1 MKKIYSSI
9 VNLGAF
15 TFFMVLFFVS
25 SSFAQLT
32 GVKAIPTDY
41 LTISAFISDLNTSGV
56 GTGGVQLNVPANYTE
71 TLSAQLTVT
80 ASGTSAN
87 PIVIQKSGSGANPV
101 LTSYA
106 GVNTPI
112 SASRDGM
119 ICLSGTDYMTINGI
133 DFTEATANTTE
144 TTCMEY
150 AIGLFKVDGT
160 NGAQNNA
167 VRNCNIQL
175 SRVGN
180 TNWTGAGHTGSA
192 GIVVLNCTPLANAV
206 LTVTSA
212 SGANSNNSFFS
223 NTISRSNSGIV
234 FVGFGAP
241 SPFDMGDQAN
251 NVGGF
256 TLATGNNILNFG
268 GAGAALNPATG
279 VFANN
284 QWGGFNCSF
293 NTINNNNGAGVN
305 HPNTLR
311 GIWLNSSST
320 SASASIN
327 NNIVSIFGGG
337 TTQAISGIE
346 NSFGSTAASNTIN
359 INNNTVTGNYLT
371 ATTGPVNLIIS
382 TSTPQNLNMLNNSVT
397 GFTYSMSANTGTG
410 QILGIA
416 NQGTAVN
423 VLIRNN
429 SVTNIAR
436 TGSTGGSTWGI
447 ISSSGQNIIQRL
459 NTVSNISIAG
469 LGTAS
474 QIIGIAGGG
483 TVTSVIDSNTVFNL
497 SCSKTAGIS
506 VLYGISNSASSIN
519 EQYNNNSINNIA
531 HSGTGTVAGMFFNT
545 LTGVRTVSN
554 NLIHTL
560 STTGLTIIGINL
572 STSSSTVFRNKIYNL
587 VSTNVG
593 PTVSAIT
600 LASLGTNGFATVYNN
615 IIGDLR
621 APNATVA
628 SGSLPSIRGINM
640 SSTSVG
646 NINIAYNSVYINATS
661 TGANFH
667 TTALFHTVSGTANVS
682 RLVFNNNILVN
693 LSTPTGTGA
702 SSAIYRSGI
711 LNTNYAATSGNNLLF
726 AGTPGAVN
734 LLYSNGVNFLQT
746 VLDVQTFLGAGTE
759 ANSRTGLPSF
769 LSTTASAANFLFID
783 PAIATVLESGGV
795 SIAGITQDFTGDIR
809 FGNPG
814 YAGTGNATDIGADE
828 FAGTTLLPIVAFVSA
843 TPSLAPQCASPAS
856 RLVVFNVTTN
866 SGTITN
872 VQLNYAYNGVAQTSV
887 AMVNSSGSAWQGTIP
902 AAGNAVTVTWNVLA
916 TNSAAISNGLAGQ
929 SYTDVPL
936 NGITAFANN
945 SVTPVC
951 AGSPSSVSVDL
962 FSPVPALY
970 AIPVISS
977 PTIDED
983 MGSVIITQA
992 ATTILSNTTS
1002 YNSLVGT
1009 IGTAT
1014 GTAGG
1019 YSDFTAFGPYN
1030 MTAGLVYDF
1039 SISSLQGTGSYGNSS
1054 AIFIDYNRNGSF
1066 ADAGEMVYTPPAT
1079 ILGAHTR
1086 TGSFTVPAG
1095 AFNGLTRMR
1104 IVTLETLI
1112 ANSATSSSWGEYE
1125 DYLINM
1131 ASSTNGG
1138 GLAPVITSISWSN
1151 GSTVVGTITPLVV
1164 NPIANTTYTATIT
1177 SLGCPLVSAPTT
1189 INVNALPAAP
1199 TANNS
1204 IHCGAQVPTATVTS
1218 AAGAAGNNNY
1228 NWYSNAAG
1236 TILAQP
1242 SLFTSMS
1249 TYYTNNFSSAVL
1261 ANSSISGNASVLANE
1276 LQLYPNALSQ
1286 FGAFRVN
1293 PAGFTSNKHEIG
1305 FKLITQGASVSNMAD
1320 GVSFSFGND
1329 ASTAVEPLMN
1339 AENGTGTKLK
1349 VSFNYYT
1356 NGTSTQGIYLMYNC
1370 AVNEQTPSTP
1380 GVLAYNNTNLG
1391 WVNGTAVVAMT
1402 IDSLGIFNMT
1412 LDGVALFT
1420 NIQLPAAY
1428 LSSNQSNWS
1437 YVFKGRSGGIS
1448 SGVTIDDVLIKRS
1461 QPMSGNNFVQAPI
1474 STTTTYYVNEVG
1486 TNGCVSPL
1494 TTVTATATL
1503 PAAITT
1509 TQSANVFCVGG
1520 AYTISSSSTASPA
1533 YSYAWTALPAAGS
1546 GIATSLSGA
1555 AQTITPTA
1563 GGTYSYLVTGQNGI
1577 CIEIDTFVVVVNS
1590 IFPAAPTASPNLYST
1605 CTGSTTLPISVT
1617 APPSSGVSTILIG
1630 TNVSSTGT
1638 GATTVSATITGVPA
1652 GATITSAQL
1661 LFTNVNSINGSYTS
1675 EIRVATTGAYTLAQA
1690 QISTLT
1696 SGGLIAPDP
1705 SIILTGFNA
1714 STGTINVLLT
1724 ETFDDGGATTIDA
1737 TFGTISLIINYTVPP
1752 VAISWFASA
1761 TGGASLGSGTTLE
1774 SIGTTVISSP
1784 ASSGS
1789 YAYYAQAQISVAGG
1803 CASTNRTPIT
1813 VNVTNVNASLNAVNA
1828 TCNGTAN
1835 GSFTLGTVA
1844 CGAAP
1849 FTYSVNGGAF
1859 GSIPTN
1865 LAAGTYSVVI
1875 KDALNNN
1882 SPTKSIVITQPVW
1895 TVNNAVSANGSA
1907 CLNDLSEIL
1916 TASATIST
1924 GPAAGIQWYTAL
1936 TGGTL
1941 LGSNATLQT
1950 VGTSVLPN
1958 TTVPGVYN
1966 FYAQGTN
1973 AGCFSAARTLV
1984 PVTVY
1989 ALPTVY
1995 AGADVVICS
2004 NSTTNAQTLTGSG
2017 SAVTYTWN
2025 NSVTNGVPFNV
2036 ATTTNFT
2043 VTGVN
2048 INGCQNTDQVL
2059 VTLSVLPVVNAGP
2072 DYSICVG
2079 QNITLTAISAGNALT
2094 WNNGV
2099 TNGLAFTVAAV
2110 GATNYIV
2117 TATNALGCQNTDL
2130 VIVNGNATP
2139 TVSVS
2144 ANQAV
2149 CAGSAVNFTVATA
2162 NGTAGFW
2169 STNGL
2174 GTIAPNVSNT
2184 AITYTAATNDNA
2196 SVQISYS
2203 SFNGCGSTSDTA
2215 VITVNALPTVNAGVD
2230 LVACAGSNVTLTGT
2244 GTGTLS
2250 WNNGVINSV
2259 VFPAVVGSTI
2269 YTLTVTN
2276 TNSCIASDQ
2285 LMIAGNALPI
2295 INGGLDVVV
2304 CEGDVI
2310 TLTATGATSYVW
2322 DNSVINGMPFAPS
2335 IAGSY
2340 TVLGTDGNGCE
2351 STDIVD
2357 VTINALPNAVAVALD
2372 AITINATPSGASA
2385 YQWINCVNNTPI
2397 VGETSSTFVATV
2409 DGSYAVIVTN
2419 SSGCSDTSNCVILN
2433 AVGISEVSGSMDAQL
2448 YPNPTT
2454 GIITV
2459 RLNKVETV
2467 NALIYDAQGKLIS
2480 TLIEL
2485 VDGYVIDISNM
2496 DRGMYMIQLTSGSG
2510 TMIQRIVKN

>member
-1 MKKIYSSI
+1 VYLKIRSTIY
-9 VNLGAF
+9 NL
-15 TFFMVLFFVS
+15 
-25 SSFAQLT
+25 Q
-32 GVKAIPTDY
+32 
-41 LTISAFISDLNTSGV
+41 
-56 GTGGVQLNVPANYTE
+56 
-71 TLSAQLTVT
+71 
-80 ASGTSAN
+80 
-87 PIVIQKSGSGANPV
+87 
-101 LTSYA
+101 
-106 GVNTPI
+106 
-112 SASRDGM
+112 
-119 ICLSGTDYMTINGI
+119 
-133 DFTEATANTTE
+133 
-144 TTCMEY
+144 
-150 AIGLFKVDGT
+150 
-160 NGAQNNA
+160 
-167 VRNCNIQL
+167 
-175 SRVGN
+175 
-180 TNWTGAGHTGSA
+180 
-192 GIVVLNCTPLANAV
+192 
-206 LTVTSA
+206 
-212 SGANSNNSFFS
+212 
-223 NTISRSNSGIV
+223 
-234 FVGFGAP
+234 
-241 SPFDMGDQAN
+241 
-251 NVGGF
+251 
-256 TLATGNNILNFG
+256 
-268 GAGAALNPATG
+268 
-279 VFANN
+279 
-284 QWGGFNCSF
+284 
-293 NTINNNNGAGVN
+293 
-305 HPNTLR
+305 
-311 GIWLNSSST
+311 
-320 SASASIN
+320 
-327 NNIVSIFGGG
+327 
-337 TTQAISGIE
+337 
-346 NSFGSTAASNTIN
+346 STAAAP
-359 INNNTVTGNYLT
+359 TVSGIAIASLGT
-371 ATTGPVNLIIS
+371 AGVANVYNNLIGDLKA
-382 TSTPQNLNMLNNSVT
+382 PN
-397 GFTYSMSANTGTG
+397 A
-410 QILGIA
+410 
-416 NQGTAVN
+416 
-423 VLIRNN
+423 
-429 SVTNIAR
+429 
-436 TGSTGGSTWGI
+436 
-447 ISSSGQNIIQRL
+447 
-459 NTVSNISIAG
+459 NTVSNIAP
-469 LGTAS
+469 
-474 QIIGIAGGG
+474 
-483 TVTSVIDSNTVFNL
+483 SV
-497 SCSKTAGIS
+497 
-506 VLYGISNSASSIN
+506 
-519 EQYNNNSINNIA
+519 
-531 HSGTGTVAGMFFNT
+531 
-545 LTGVRTVSN
+545 R
-554 NLIHTL
+554 
-560 STTGLTIIGINL
+560 GINL
-572 STSSSTVFRNKIYNL
+572 TASTSSTSLNISYNTIYVN
-587 VSTNVG
+587 
-593 PTVSAIT
+593 
-600 LASLGTNGFATVYNN
+600 ASSVGTNFTTAALFQTG
-615 IIGDLR
+615 
-621 APNATVA
+621 
-628 SGSLPSIRGINM
+628 
-640 SSTSVG
+640 
-646 NINIAYNSVYINATS
+646 NATS
-661 TGANFH
+661 T
-667 TTALFHTVSGTANVS
+667 TSSLTIS
-682 RLVFNNNILVN
+682 NNILQNTSTPNGTGLTVAFLRSIANATN
-693 LSTPTGTGA
+693 LSA
-702 SSAIYRSGI
+702 SSNRNNFHAGNASATKLVYYDG
-711 LNTNYAATSGNNLLF
+711 TNSAQTIAAYQALIPTVGSSSISIAPSYLS
-726 AGTPGAVN
+726 TV
-734 LLYSNGVNFLQT
+734 GVN
-746 VLDVQTFLGAGTE
+746 
-759 ANSRTGLPSF
+759 S
-769 LSTTASAANFLFID
+769 NFLHID
-783 PAIATVLESGGV
+783 AAVVTQLESGA
-795 SIAGITQDFTGDIR
+795 SNITGITADFDSNTR
-809 FGNPG
+809 AGNIG
-814 YAGTGNATDIGADE
+814 YSGTGSGPDIGADE
-828 FAGTTLLPIVAFVSA
+828 FEGTTPSPVLVLSSVTPSIAPQCVTASSRVVEVNAATASGTISTVVLNYSFNGAAQTPISMTNASGSLWSGTIPVAAPTNANIVWSVSA
-843 TPSLAPQCASPAS
+843 TNTFPLTANYVGASYSDLPLQGISAFVANTLSSVCSGSPA
-856 RLVVFNVTTN
+856 VVSATL
-866 SGTITN
+866 G
-872 VQLNYAYNGVAQTSV
+872 
-887 AMVNSSGSAWQGTIP
+887 SSNPSTLYSTPSA
-902 AAGNAVTVTWNVLA
+902 
-916 TNSAAISNGLAGQ
+916 
-929 SYTDVPL
+929 
-936 NGITAFANN
+936 
-945 SVTPVC
+945 
-951 AGSPSSVSVDL
+951 
-962 FSPVPALY
+962 
-970 AIPVISS
+970 SS
-977 PTIDED
+977 PTVDED
-983 MGSVIITQA
+983 LGAVIISQG
-992 ATTILSNTTS
+992 ATTILSNSST
-1002 YNSLVGT
+1002 YNSLAGT
-1009 IGTAT
+1009 LGTAT
-1014 GTAGG
+1014 GTAGS
-1019 YSDFTAFGPYN
+1019 YSNFTAFGPYA
-1030 MTAGLVYDF
+1030 MATGQTYDF
-1039 SISSLQGTGSYGNSS
+1039 SLSSLQGTSAYGNAM
-1054 AIFIDYNRNGSF
+1054 AIFVDYNRNGVF
-1066 ADAGEMVYTPPAT
+1066 TDAGEMVYTSAAT
-1079 ILGAHTR
+1079 TAGAHTE
-1086 TGSFTVPAG
+1086 TGTFVIPAS

-1104 IVTLETLI
+1104 VISNEGLI
-1112 ANSATSSSWGEYE
+1112 GSYLASISWGEYE
-1125 DYLINM
+1125 DYMLNI
-1131 ASSTNGG
+1131 SSANAGG
-1138 GLAPVITSISWSN
+1138 GAVPAITSITWSDGATALGT
-1151 GSTVVGTITPLVV
+1151 GSPLVV
-1164 NPIANTTYTATIT
+1164 SPTNTTTYTATIVA
-1177 SLGCPLVSAPTT
+1177 LGCSITANTT
-1189 INVNALPAAP
+1189 ITALALPAAP

-1218 AAGAAGNNNY
+1218 AAGAAGTNNY

-1242 SLFTSMS
+1242 SLFTSMG
-1249 TYYTNNFSSAVL
+1249 TYYTNNFSSTVL

-1590 IFPAAPTASPNLYST
+1590 IFPAAPTVSPNLYST

-1924 GPAAGIQWYTAL
+1924 GPTAGIQWYTAL

-1966 FYAQGTN
+1966 FYAQGIN
-1973 AGCFSAARTLV
+1973 AGCLSPNRTV
-1984 PVTVY
+1984 VTVIVN
-1989 ALPTVY
+1989 ALPIVN
-1995 AGADVVICS
+1995 AGTDVIICS
-2004 NSTTNAQTLTGSG
+2004 NSTTNPQTLTGSG
-2017 SAVTYTWN
+2017 ASTYVWDNGVTDGVSFNATTTNTYTVIGTDVNGCENTDQVLITVSPLPTANAGADVAVCSGASVTLTGTTTGTSVTWNNGITNGVAFTPTATTSYVLTSVNTAGCQNTDTVLVTISATPTANAGANVTVCSGSPVTLTGTSNGTITWN
-2025 NSVTNGVPFNV
+2025 NSVSNGAAFPAMVGN
-2036 ATTTNFT
+2036 
-2043 VTGVN
+2043 
-2048 INGCQNTDQVL
+2048 NT
-2059 VTLSVLPVVNAGP
+2059 
-2072 DYSICVG
+2072 
-2079 QNITLTAISAGNALT
+2079 
-2094 WNNGV
+2094 
-2099 TNGLAFTVAAV
+2099 
-2110 GATNYIV
+2110 YIM
-2117 TATNALGCQNTDL
+2117 TATSISGCINMDT
-2130 VIVNGNATP
+2130 VVVTGNATP
-2139 TVSVS
+2139 MVDAGFSS
-2144 ANQAV
+2144 LAV
-2149 CAGSAVNFTVATA
+2149 CAGGSVTLTASGAPTLVWSNGVVNGVAFVPTVQGVYTVTGTNA
-2162 NGTAGFW
+2162 NGCSAMD
-2169 STNGL
+2169 SL
-2174 GTIAPNVSNT
+2174 L
-2184 AITYTAATNDNA
+2184 ITL
-2196 SVQISYS
+2196 
-2203 SFNGCGSTSDTA
+2203 
-2215 VITVNALPTVNAGVD
+2215 NALPTPIAT
-2230 LVACAGSNVTLTGT
+2230 ASNT
-2244 GTGTLS
+2244 
-2250 WNNGVINSV
+2250 
-2259 VFPAVVGSTI
+2259 
-2269 YTLTVTN
+2269 
-2276 TNSCIASDQ
+2276 
-2285 LMIAGNALPI
+2285 
-2295 INGGLDVVV
+2295 
-2304 CEGDVI
+2304 
-2310 TLTATGATSYVW
+2310 
-2322 DNSVINGMPFAPS
+2322 
-2335 IAGSY
+2335 
-2340 TVLGTDGNGCE
+2340 
-2351 STDIVD
+2351 
-2357 VTINALPNAVAVALD
+2357 
-2372 AITINATPSGASA
+2372 ITIIATPLGAAS
-2385 YQWINCVNNTPI
+2385 YQWINCTTNNSI
-2397 VGETSSTFVATV
+2397 GGANSETFVATV
-2409 DGSYAVIVTN
+2409 DGSYAVIVAN
-2419 SSGCSDTSNCVILN
+2419 SSGCSVTSNCVILN
-2433 AVGISEVSGSMDAQL
+2433 AVGINEVSGSMDAQL